1 MDFSLTLQRMLTG
14 KLYKP
19 VAKESKLQ
27 KPKEVTYSKFCVKT
41 TKCLFYFSTTWV
53 GQIATRRMSC
63 VSNSHSFISCLS
75 QAASRGW
82 KFACFLV
89 NSAQSLE
96 EMFLKWSAILP
107 DWVCWG
113 NLCAWK
119 KQLCHATLSLWP
131 HALACGGYLM
141 SIKLCSQL
149 KLTVDRFYKLMVIIV
164 ITSFSPFLSIY
175 LLLLYFFSP
184 LIHRQSSRKNV
195 GAKGV
200 LPLLLSFAFL
210 LHCFSCLLAKAADMC
225 HF

>member
-53 GQIATRRMSC
+53 GQIATRRTSC

-149 KLTVDRFYKLMVIIV
+149 KLTVDRFLQAHGHYGHY
-164 ITSFSPFLSIY
+164 FFLSFFIY
-175 LLLLYFFSP
+175 LFIITIFF
-184 LIHRQSSRKNV
+184 
-195 GAKGV
+195 
-200 LPLLLSFAFL
+200 
-210 LHCFSCLLAKAADMC
+210 
-225 HF
+225 